1 MRKLII
7 DVHNLDA
14 PVKYYFEAQYLRGNR
29 TPSGSR
35 EPVINIITSAGE
47 MKKKVQTSYRAEEL
61 EKYNDEWFST
71 HKLMVISLEEGSGS
85 IRHGITEFY
94 SDHVTINRTIPD
106 VMTADMAVWDIFIE
120 LDKDAR
126 ISTDF
131 TVKFTETKLY

>member
-1 MRKLII
+1 
-7 DVHNLDA
+7 
-14 PVKYYFEAQYLRGNR
+14 
-29 TPSGSR
+29 
-35 EPVINIITSAGE
+35 
-47 MKKKVQTSYRAEEL
+47 
-61 EKYNDEWFST
+61 
-71 HKLMVISLEEGSGS
+71 MVISLEEGSGS